1 MTDYATASVE
11 DGKKSFVQKP
21 EKPDQEQFDKD
32 IKIAQ
37 DEHAAVKEQ
46 IVRC

>member
-1 MTDYATASVE
+1 MADYATAYVE
-11 DGKKSFVQKP
+11 ENKKSFVQKP

-37 DEHAAVKEQ
+37 DEHAAVREQ